1 MVRFLWGGG
10 GGGAGVQ
17 ANEGRSLE
25 IRGEAAVPIQA
36 SCAEVLDRS
45 GRKCTGAKKEEGLDV
60 VNSRRMCWYCGC
72 SLCAHGTWA
81 LHLSSLTGQPLSRA
95 D

>member
-1 MVRFLWGGG
+1 M
-10 GGGAGVQ
+10 
-17 ANEGRSLE
+17 
-25 IRGEAAVPIQA
+25 PIQA